1 MKGIL
6 YDVAGVLS
14 IGLFIASMI
23 IILAAAGYQ

>member
-1 MKGIL
+1 MKDFL
-6 YDVAGVLS
+6 YDLAGALS